1 MKQADIITRI
11 ARRVCIYIVLVIMAG
26 TACCV
31 QGQTSGAQVE
41 GSKISIKKAEGTD
54 TLIIYRSGDT
64 TIMKS
69 VSMAQMPVNPHTATM
84 YAAIVPGLGQIYNRK
99 YWKLPFVYG
108 GIAALCYSINFN
120 SKWYKYYRRG
130 YRDLVAQDPNNAFY
144 VTIFNEKI
152 NASGVLK
159 LEDCIGDGQYAG
171 WFKRVL
177 ENKKDYY
184 RRYRDLSYFGMIGV
198 YVVQL
203 VDACVDAH
211 FHDFDVSDD
220 LALHWSPLIVPDNG
234 GPLVGATVSIS
245 F

>member
-1 MKQADIITRI
+1 
-11 ARRVCIYIVLVIMAG
+11 MAG

-31 QGQTSGAQVE
+31 HAQSSGAQIE
-41 GSKISIKKAEGTD
+41 GAKISVKKLEGTD

-69 VSMAQMPVNPHTATM
+69 VSVADMRINPHTATM

-108 GIAALCYSINFN
+108 GIAALCYSIHFN

-130 YRDLVAQDPNNAFY
+130 YRDLVSSDPNNTFY
-144 VTIFNEKI
+144 AVVFEEKI
-152 NASGVLK
+152 SGGNLK
-159 LEDCIGDGQYAG
+159 LEDCIGTGAHAK
-171 WFKRVL
+171 WFKMQL
-177 ENKKDYY
+177 ENKKNRY
-184 RRYRDLSYFGMIGV
+184 RRNRDLSYFGMMGM

-203 VDACVDAH
+203 IDACVDAH

-220 LALHWSPLIVPDNG
+220 LALQWSPLIMPDNN
-234 GPLVGATVSIS
+234 GPLIGATVSIS